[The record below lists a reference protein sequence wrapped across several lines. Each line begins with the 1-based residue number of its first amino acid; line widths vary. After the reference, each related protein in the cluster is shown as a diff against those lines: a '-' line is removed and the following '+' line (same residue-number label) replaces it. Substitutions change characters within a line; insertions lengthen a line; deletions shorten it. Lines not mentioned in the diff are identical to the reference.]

1 MKQGRT
7 WQVALRV
14 PGEQGNCQVA
24 FILHAVTLNSIII
37 NVPLYSK
44 LVRGENLTLLA
55 KTRE

>member
-7 WQVALRV
+7 WQVALGV

-24 FILHAVTLNSIII
+24 FILHAVTLNSII